1 MGRSHHRDNN
11 KMNAVPPLQ
20 CVLFDL
26 DGTLLDTSQDMAKAL
41 NQLLIERGR
50 KPLPY
55 EQIRPQVS
63 HGARGLLKL
72 GFNLEPNDPAFTPFR
87 DRYLSLY
94 EQCMT
99 EQTNLFAGLDQ
110 VLSYCEQHDLRWG
123 VVTNKPGYLT
133 RAVME
138 HLQLWQR
145 AACVVAGDCLPQRKP
160 DPAPMHHAA
169 TMAGVEP
176 LACCYVGDAERD
188 IEAGR
193 RAGMRTI
200 CALWG
205 FIDASEQPERW
216 QADHYLQHGEQL
228 LTLIA
233 QWRELANPNADSNEN
248 NNPATEQLGQ

>member
-1 MGRSHHRDNN
+1 MST
-11 KMNAVPPLQ
+11 PLPLQ

-55 EQIRPQVS
+55 EAIRPQVS

-72 GFNLEPNDPAFTPFR
+72 GFNMEPSDPAFTPFR
-87 DRYLSLY
+87 DRYLALY
-94 EQCMT
+94 EQCMI
-99 EQTNLFAGLDQ
+99 EETNLFTGLDQ
-110 VLSYCEQHDLRWG
+110 VLDYCEQNDLRWG

-145 AACVVAGDCLPQRKP
+145 ADCVVAGDCLPQRKP
-160 DPAPMHHAA
+160 DPAPMFHAA
-169 TMAGVEP
+169 QMAGVEP
-176 LACCYVGDAERD
+176 TACAYVGDAERD

-193 RAGMRTI
+193 RASMRTV

-205 FIDASEQPERW
+205 FIDADEQPQNW
-216 QADHYLQHGEQL
+216 QADHYLERGEQL
-228 LTLIA
+228 IALIE
-233 QWRELANPNADSNEN
+233 QWRAPSSQQNP
-248 NNPATEQLGQ
+248 TESSAP

>member
-1 MGRSHHRDNN
+1 MSSY
-11 KMNAVPPLQ
+11 APLQ

-50 KPLPY
+50 KSLPY

-72 GFNLEPNDPAFTPFR
+72 GFDMEPTDPAFTPFR
-87 DRYLSLY
+87 DRYLALY
-94 EQCMT
+94 EQCML
-99 EQTNLFAGLDQ
+99 EQTQLFEGLNE
-110 VLSYCEQHDLRWG
+110 VLAYCEQHELRWG

-138 HLQLWQR
+138 HLHLWQR

-160 DPAPMHHAA
+160 DPAPMHHASQ
-169 TMAGVEP
+169 MAGVDSQ
-176 LACCYVGDAERD
+176 ACCYVGDAERD

-205 FIDASEQPERW
+205 FIDADEQPQNW
-216 QADHYLQHGEQL
+216 QADHYLQRGDE
-228 LTLIA
+228 LIA
-233 QWRELANPNADSNEN
+233 LIDLWRHQTA
-248 NNPATEQLGQ
+248 

>member
-1 MGRSHHRDNN
+1 M
-11 KMNAVPPLQ
+11 Q

-72 GFNLEPNDPAFTPFR
+72 GFDLEPNDPAFTPFR

-99 EQTNLFAGLDQ
+99 EQTNLFAGLDR
-110 VLSYCEQHDLRWG
+110 VLAHCEQNDLRWG

-169 TMAGVEP
+169 QMASVDAA
-176 LACCYVGDAERD
+176 ACCYVGDAERD

-205 FIDASEQPERW
+205 FIDANDQVESW
-216 QADHYLQHGEQL
+216 HADHYLQQGEQL
-228 LTLIA
+228 LELIE
-233 QWRELANPNADSNEN
+233 QWRSTSDQ
-248 NNPATEQLGQ
+248 PAASAQVGQ

>member
-1 MGRSHHRDNN
+1 MSSY
-11 KMNAVPPLQ
+11 APLQ

-41 NQLLIERGR
+41 NQLLVERGR

-72 GFNLEPNDPAFTPFR
+72 GFNLEPSDAAFTPFR
-87 DRYLSLY
+87 DRYLTLY
-94 EQCMT
+94 EQCLIEET
-99 EQTNLFAGLDQ
+99 GLFAGLDA
-110 VLSYCEQHDLRWG
+110 VLRHCEQQQLRWG

-133 RAVME
+133 RSVLE

-169 TMAGVEP
+169 QMAGVDSH
-176 LACCYVGDAERD
+176 ACCYVGDAERD

-193 RAGMRTI
+193 RAGMRTV

-205 FIDASEQPERW
+205 FIDESDQPDRW
-216 QADHYLQHGEQL
+216 QADVSLATPGE
-228 LTLIA
+228 LIEWIER
-233 QWRELANPNADSNEN
+233 WRHDV
-248 NNPATEQLGQ
+248 